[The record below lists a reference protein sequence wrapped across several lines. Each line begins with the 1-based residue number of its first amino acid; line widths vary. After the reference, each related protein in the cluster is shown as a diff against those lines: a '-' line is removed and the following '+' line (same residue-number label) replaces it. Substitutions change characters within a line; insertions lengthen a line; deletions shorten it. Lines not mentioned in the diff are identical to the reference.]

1 MIETVKQKEHT
12 KDLSANL
19 EPRHY
24 FTASIIC
31 GYHLPLSIETTSGSE
46 VERDGMKR
54 DKPDSQ
60 EPAGGYVISGTVD
73 KWRYGGGSI
82 WPEAPHIAFANLL
95 VERPEAAEKF
105 IKRYGVLQEGFLRK
119 DPKQEEAKA
128 YLRQHGLTPFESPP
142 PKTFSIDSVLL
153 AALQDE
159 LRGAWDNDWELHKP
173 YVSLLQEQIEEG
185 TRVVVSSGEVVL
197 RTVDPWTF
205 ICFLFL
211 RDFTAGKLGF
221 CGNPDCPAPYFRK
234 KRKTQKYCEEGACV
248 QYAQRQYSLDW
259 WNRVGK
265 KRREKKV
272 SKNQGKGKKP

>member
-12 KDLSANL
+12 RDSSANL
-19 EPRHY
+19 GSRHY
-24 FTASIIC
+24 FPASIIC

-60 EPAGGYVISGTVD
+60 EPPGGYVISGTVD
-73 KWRYGGGSI
+73 EWRYGGESI

-105 IKRYGVLQEGFLRK
+105 IKRCGVLQEGFLDK

-128 YLRQHGLTPFESPP
+128 FLRQHGMTPFESPP

-153 AALQDE
+153 ADLQYQ
-159 LRGAWDNDWELHKP
+159 LRGAWDNDWDLHKG
-173 YVSLLQEQIEEG
+173 YVGLLQEQIEEG
-185 TRVVVSSGEVVL
+185 TRVVVLPSGDVVL

-211 RDFTAGKLGF
+211 RDFTAGKLGL
-221 CGNPDCPAPYFRK
+221 CGNPDCPAPHFRK
-234 KRKTQKYCEEGACV
+234 KRITQRFCEQGPCV
-248 QYAQRQYSLDW
+248 AYAQRQYSLNW
-259 WNRVGK
+259 WNREGK
-265 KRREKKV
+265 KRREKKAKTQRGR
-272 SKNQGKGKKP
+272 SKR